1 MRLNYRRRLMV
12 VAAVTGLAAVAGCSA
27 DSGDPG
33 SAGTKANGKVEA
45 QPSPTPTVDPEVG
58 RRFTLV
64 ATGDVLLHLPVVEQA
79 ERDARRTGNGKIDFA
94 PMMAGVK
101 PYVSAADLGI
111 CHMETP
117 LGNPAGPF
125 HGYPSFN
132 GPPQVVPALKDAG
145 YDLCS
150 TASNHTFDQG
160 AGGVKRTLNALDAAD
175 IKHAGSSRTPAE
187 SRRITQVKANGV
199 RVAFLSYAFGFNG
212 NSYHGARPWQANL
225 IDKTK
230 ILADAKRA
238 RAQGAQVVVLAMHWG
253 TEYYQKPDA
262 KQLALAPA
270 LARSGVIDLIISHH
284 AHVVEP
290 VQKIGRTWV
299 VYGLG
304 NMIANHSTP
313 GATNSEGLLVQFT
326 FTKTRGK
333 RFLATKAEYVPLMMT
348 DHAPLRLLDV
358 QHALDSGKYSEAGQT
373 RLRAALQRTSGVVE
387 SRGGPKRGLV
397 QAAYPEAAS

>member
-27 DSGDPG
+27 GSGDPG
-33 SAGTKANGKVEA
+33 SAGTKTNGKVEA

-199 RVAFLSYAFGFNG
+199 RVAFLS
-212 NSYHGARPWQANL
+212 
-225 IDKTK
+225 
-230 ILADAKRA
+230 
-238 RAQGAQVVVLAMHWG
+238 
-253 TEYYQKPDA
+253 
-262 KQLALAPA
+262 
-270 LARSGVIDLIISHH
+270 
-284 AHVVEP
+284 
-290 VQKIGRTWV
+290 
-299 VYGLG
+299 
-304 NMIANHSTP
+304 
-313 GATNSEGLLVQFT
+313 
-326 FTKTRGK
+326 
-333 RFLATKAEYVPLMMT
+333 
-348 DHAPLRLLDV
+348 
-358 QHALDSGKYSEAGQT
+358 
-373 RLRAALQRTSGVVE
+373 
-387 SRGGPKRGLV
+387 
-397 QAAYPEAAS
+397 